1 MQKKTTAIP
10 DELSQQIELIRS
22 AMMKAGVWSN
32 EIPQWIDNASPHQIP
47 DIWQWLQYIY
57 LPMRLNDTWFKPHYI
72 APVISPYL
80 NTTPELKQILQ
91 LVIELDSISST
102 LEKS

>member
-1 MQKKTTAIP
+1 MASLP
-10 DELSQQIELIRS
+10 DELKEQIELIRS
-22 AMMKAGVWSN
+22 AMKNAGVWSN
-32 EIPQWIDNASPHQIP
+32 EIPQWIENTSPHQIP

-57 LPMRLNDTWFKPHYI
+57 LPMRLNDTWYKPHYI

-80 NTTPELKQILQ
+80 DTTPELKQILQ

-102 LEKS
+102 LEKN